1 MVHIITKEELKAK
14 LLTSQNLYVVDWK
27 KERVYDPWNLR
38 IDELL
43 SILEKDEILC
53 FEIEEEENESETD

>member
-14 LLTSQNLYVVDWK
+14 LLTSPNLCIVDW
-27 KERVYDPWNLR
+27 RRMQVYDPWSQR
-38 IDELL
+38 IDVLL

-53 FEIEEEENESETD
+53 FEIEEES